1 MQSLASPSTASLL
14 LIPMASTKVQSTFQL
29 RYGKYLIILGLATSG
44 LLPGILPVLA
54 DGTQAGETISNTATA
69 TYADPNN
76 PNTPIN
82 TTSNTVTVTVA
93 EIAGITVTS
102 SGNDFQPGGDIDNDA
117 QVTAGDQIYASYTIT
132 NVGNDPTTF
141 RIPNLAT
148 VSGPASVVGNL
159 EVSEDGGTTWTPII
173 GTELITPS
181 KSPGESILVR
191 VPVTVTTSAQPGQ
204 AINVKLGDTLADA
217 QNQPRNP
224 SGGDVYTVDSPDGS
238 PDEIDGAPA
247 NGTREA
253 SASQEITV
261 GTSLKSYTLAT
272 VLKVRSGY
280 SDSNTP
286 AILSDDTL
294 TYDLSLQVENN
305 DPTELTITPAPL
317 VGSALTLAAGT
328 VITAPA
334 NNYVLVSDAIPTGT
348 DLASVGTAPT
358 GWTPVYTTDAVTID
372 ANAAAWTE
380 TAPPNLADVTRVG
393 FVYDTTTR
401 GAIAIGEVITG
412 FSITLNVEP
421 SFAGTSLTV
430 ANIAQTF
437 GASPSGAPVYDES
450 GDQSPSNF
458 GNNTSASALPPGTT
472 DANGDGVPDPGSP
485 LDPNGVDDGFIDT
498 PATPETGTDPG
509 NNNTGDDP
517 NPTEG
522 GEANVFVIEPP
533 ANAEIGNG
541 PANAP
546 EATGPDGTDET
557 DFTNQSALVPSGTA
571 PGSTLDPAPVGFT
584 NTVENTGSDAG
595 DITLEPQAPA
605 NPGDLPPNTTVT
617 ITEGSNSATYSWN
630 GSIFTTTDPPVTVA
644 SVPSGGIVNY
654 GVEINLP
661 PGTPLS
667 TDGAGADPTDPNAP
681 AIGGFPVPIL
691 ASINTDGNPGA
702 EATNL
707 TIDRVYTGYLRLAKE
722 SRILQGS
729 GPAVIAGEETFS
741 TAAKSPSTGNII
753 EYRITYQNI
762 TEPQSGVG
770 NVILDAA
777 NIVITENG
785 TSGNNNWA
793 LDNDANTVIDTSNVP
808 GSAGDTQ
815 SGTITFT
822 PSGDQNG
829 TTAATDVTEYV
840 DTIPGVLAPQDAGE
854 FTFQR
859 QLN

>member
-1 MQSLASPSTASLL
+1 
-14 LIPMASTKVQSTFQL
+14 MASTNRKSAYL
-29 RYGKYLIILGLATSG
+29 GYPKYLIILGLATSG
-44 LLPGILPVLA
+44 LIQGVLPVLA

-76 PNTPIN
+76 PSTPIN

-117 QVTAGDQIYASYTIT
+117 QVTAGDEIYASYTIT

-148 VSGPASVVGNL
+148 VGGPASVVGDL
-159 EVSEDGGTTWTPII
+159 EVSEDGGTTWTPIA

-181 KSPGESILVR
+181 KAPGESILVR
-191 VPVTVTTSAQPGQ
+191 VPVTVTASAQPGQ
-204 AINVKLGDTLADA
+204 TVSVKLGDTDADA

-224 SGGDVYTVDSPDGS
+224 GGGDVYTVDGPDGS
-238 PDEIDGAPA
+238 PTDDEIDGAPA

-253 SASQEITV
+253 SASQAITV

-280 SDSNTP
+280 NDGSTP
-286 AILSDDTL
+286 TDISDDSL
-294 TYDLSLQVENN
+294 TYDLSLRVENN
-305 DPTELTITPAPL
+305 DPTELAITPAPL
-317 VGSALTLAAGT
+317 VGSALTLTAGT

-334 NNYVLVSDAIPTGT
+334 NNYVLVSDAIPAGT
-348 DLASVGTAPT
+348 DFASVGTAPT

-380 TAPPNLADVTRVG
+380 TVPADLTTVTRVG

-412 FSITLNVEP
+412 FNITLEVEP
-421 SFAGTSLTV
+421 GTPPTSSLTV
-430 ANIAQTF
+430 ANIAQAF

-458 GNNTSASALPPGTT
+458 GDNVSASALPPGTT
-472 DANGDGVPDPGSP
+472 DANGDGLPDPGSP

-498 PATPETGTDPG
+498 PATPETGIDTS
-509 NNNTGDDP
+509 NNNTGDADTP
-517 NPTEG
+517 SEG
-522 GEANVFVIEPP
+522 GEANIYVIEPP
-533 ANAEIGNG
+533 ADAEIGNG

-546 EATGPDGTDET
+546 EATGPDGTNET
-557 DFTNQSALVPSGTA
+557 DFTNQSALVPAGTT
-571 PGSTLDPAPVGFT
+571 PGSLLDPAPVGFT
-584 NTVENTGSDAG
+584 NTVENTGSNPG

-605 NPGDLPPNTTVT
+605 TPTDLPVNTTVT
-617 ITEGSNSATYSWN
+617 ITEGSNSATYSWT
-630 GSIFTTTDPPVTVA
+630 GSAFTTTDPPVTV
-644 SVPSGGIVNY
+644 VNVIPGGIVNY
-654 GVEINLP
+654 GVEVNLP
-661 PGTPLS
+661 NGTPLS
-667 TDGAGADPTDPNAP
+667 TDGEGADPTDPNAP
-681 AIGGFPVPIL
+681 AIGGFPVPII

-702 EATNL
+702 EATNV

-741 TAAKSPSTGNII
+741 TAGKSPSTGNII

-777 NIVITENG
+777 DIVIIENG
-785 TSGNNNWA
+785 TSGSNNWA
-793 LDNDANTVIDTSNVP
+793 LDNDANTVIDTSNVA

-822 PSGDQNG
+822 PGGDQSG
-829 TTAATDVTEYV
+829 TTAATDVTEYL
-840 DTIPGVLAPQDAGE
+840 DTVPGVLAPQESGE

-859 QLN
+859 RLN